1 MPSGVVIDLTGV
13 TMLLRSRP
21 RFRLSVLALALLAGC
36 AAPGAREEPVP
47 QTEPPPPTS
56 ADLES
61 RAHELAQRLL
71 IVDTH
76 IDAPYR
82 LTEHPGDLSQRSE
95 NGDFDFVRAREGRLD
110 AAFMAIF
117 VPAALQGTGRAK
129 QKADDLIDLVEKQVS
144 GQPDRVAIGRSV
156 AEVRQNFARGLLSLA
171 LGMENGAPLEGD
183 LENLRHFR
191 ARGVSYITLTH
202 GKANDICDSSYDPER
217 RWHGLSPF
225 GREVVAEMNRLG
237 VMVDISH
244 VSDETFFQVIELSRA
259 PVIASHS
266 SCRHFTPGWERNM
279 SDPMIEKL
287 AQQGGVIQI
296 NFGSMFLDGG
306 YRQRWQERHDAIE
319 AYENEHH
326 LGPDSEA
333 GESFAKGYRE
343 SHPIEP
349 VDVSAVADHID
360 HVVHLVGIDHVGLGS
375 DFDGVGD
382 SLPRGLEDV
391 SNYPNLILEL
401 LKRGYTDDAIEKVCS
416 GNLLRVWSEVE
427 RVAASGSRA
436 TQGTDG

>member
-1 MPSGVVIDLTGV
+1 MPL
-13 TMLLRSRP
+13 MSRP
-21 RFRLSVLALALLAGC
+21 PFQLTVLALVLLAGC
-36 AAPGAREEPVP
+36 SAPGARDEPVP
-47 QTEPPPPTS
+47 QAEPPSPPS

-61 RAHELAQRLL
+61 RAQELAHRLL
-71 IVDTH
+71 LVDTH

-82 LTEHPGDLSQRSE
+82 LTEHPEDLSQRTQY
-95 NGDFDFVRAREGRLD
+95 GDFDFVRAREGGLD
-110 AAFMAIF
+110 APFMAIF

-129 QKADDLIDLVEKQVS
+129 PKADDLIDLIEAQAS
-144 GQPDRVAIGRSV
+144 AHPGQVAIARSV
-156 AEVRQNFARGLLSLA
+156 AEVRENFARGVLSLA

-183 LENLRHFR
+183 LANLRHFHD
-191 ARGVSYITLTH
+191 RGIRYITLAH
-202 GKANDICDSSYDPER
+202 GKANDVCDSSYDPER

-237 VMVDISH
+237 VMVDVSH
-244 VSDETFFQVIELSRA
+244 VSDETFSQVIELSRA

-287 AQQGGVIQI
+287 AQKGGVIQI
-296 NFGSMFLDGG
+296 NFGSMFLDGD

-326 LGPDSEA
+326 LDPDSEA
-333 GESFAKGYRE
+333 GESYAKGYRE
-343 SHPIEP
+343 SHPIAP
-349 VDVSAVADHID
+349 VEVSAVADHID
-360 HVVHLVGIDHVGLGS
+360 HVAHLVGIDHVGLGS

-382 SLPRGLEDV
+382 SLPHGLEEV
-391 SNYPNLILEL
+391 SNYPNLVLEL
-401 LKRGYTDDAIEKVCS
+401 LKRGYTDEAIEKVCS

-427 RVAASGSRA
+427 RVASGS
-436 TQGTDG
+436 

>member
-1 MPSGVVIDLTGV
+1 MPSGVAIDLSGA
-13 TMLLRSRP
+13 TMSLMSRP
-21 RFRLSVLALALLAGC
+21 NCQPTVLAVLLLASC

-47 QTEPPPPTS
+47 QTEPPPSTS
-56 ADLES
+56 ASLES
-61 RAHELAQRLL
+61 RAQELAQRLL
-71 IVDTH
+71 LVDTH

-95 NGDFDFVRAREGRLD
+95 DGDFDFVRAREGGLN
-110 AAFMAIF
+110 APFMAIF
-117 VPAALQGTGRAK
+117 VPAALQGTGRAR

-144 GQPDRVAIGRSV
+144 TDPERVAIARSV
-156 AEVRQNFARGLLSLA
+156 AEVRQNFGRGVLSLA

-183 LENLRHFR
+183 LDNLRHFQ
-191 ARGVSYITLTH
+191 ARGIRYITLTH

-237 VMVDISH
+237 MMVDVSH
-244 VSDETFFQVIELSRA
+244 VSDETFSQVIELSRA

-279 SDPMIEKL
+279 SDAMIEKL
-287 AQQGGVIQI
+287 AQNGGVIQI
-296 NFGSMFLDGG
+296 NFGSMFLDGD

-319 AYENEHH
+319 AYENEHD
-326 LGPDSEA
+326 LDPDSEA
-333 GESFAKGYRE
+333 GESYAKGYRQA
-343 SHPIEP
+343 HPIAP
-349 VDVSAVADHID
+349 VDVSVVADHID

-382 SLPRGLEDV
+382 SLPHGLEDV
-391 SNYPNLILEL
+391 SKYPNLILEL

-427 RVAASGSRA
+427 RAAAGS
-436 TQGTDG
+436 